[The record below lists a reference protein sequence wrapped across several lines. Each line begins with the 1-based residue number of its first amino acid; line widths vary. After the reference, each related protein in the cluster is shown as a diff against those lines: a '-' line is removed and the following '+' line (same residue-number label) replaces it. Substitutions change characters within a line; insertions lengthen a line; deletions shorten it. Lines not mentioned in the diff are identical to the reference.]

1 MRLNVTVK
9 SWPGGVTI
17 SSLAQLSCPPTPN
30 MLLLQT
36 LISADR
42 WTTVWEPCGLPGLHH
57 PQGRRSALDKGATQ
71 PPSVT
76 RARK

>member
-1 MRLNVTVK
+1 MRLSVTVK
-9 SWPGGVTI
+9 SWPGGGTI
-17 SSLAQLSCPPTPN
+17 SSLAQLSCHCLPN

-42 WTTVWEPCGLPGLHH
+42 QAAVWEPCGLSCHRH
-57 PQGRRSALDKGATQ
+57 PQGHRSALDKGATQ